1 MFVASWFMWLQ
12 VSEEAN
18 YEESIPLNEAGIS
31 RFLSRA
37 KTMEE
42 LQQVLDEN
50 SIKVLHRSLAR
61 LCLGQCQKHVKK
73 TCKTSAIRFGV
84 RFWEIL
90 RLLPVHTS
98 TKQHRAGMQ
107 VKILAST
114 SFDSSTF
121 LKFLKGLGWK
131 KHIWFYS
138 KTTYRD
144 ISKRNAANIVRSY
157 LWSWLPWLLVSSPA
171 SHDFGLSAF
180 EYAVGRCVVDAF
192 FP

>member
-1 MFVASWFMWLQ
+1 
-12 VSEEAN
+12 
-18 YEESIPLNEAGIS
+18 
-31 RFLSRA
+31 
-37 KTMEE
+37 
-42 LQQVLDEN
+42 
-50 SIKVLHRSLAR
+50 
-61 LCLGQCQKHVKK
+61 
-73 TCKTSAIRFGV
+73 V

-98 TKQHRAGMQ
+98 TKQQRAGMQ

-131 KHIWFYS
+131 KTHFVLQQDNMQRYLQTKCGQHRQVIPLIPLIMTAMTFGIIPCLSWFW
-138 KTTYRD
+138 
-144 ISKRNAANIVRSY
+144 ANC
-157 LWSWLPWLLVSSPA
+157 
-171 SHDFGLSAF
+171 AF